1 MTLSNLTEEEKA
13 QRISVLL
20 KTADRHVLSGEF
32 DKAEEQVDRVFKL
45 DPNNIYAKAYLKR
58 IEVFR
63 EKHDVSEEQSEPE
76 EQAEKTEPDDEL
88 KEPDDEVTETDDEV
102 TEPDDE
108 MTEPEEDKDQN
119 DTMEQDESPPEIE
132 HDHQPEQDTE
142 IETPETSEPRSPA
155 ESDETTG
162 SAEKPEYEYRSD
174 AFDSSVDENVAS
186 NSTSVKRN
194 TSGKKLSADEQ
205 RQIVEDIVSKEADL
219 LDDPDRE
226 NLSQQRGARSHRRS
240 PLNREA
246 NEEKYRETLEKFW
259 KKGRLSDENRQKLKE
274 LRETFNISEEQH
286 AEIEKSV
293 KLAAYVKAVK
303 EAWEE
308 GLISPTSAATLDDLR
323 ERYDITV
330 NEHLMIESRIM
341 YELHGMRSK
350 GVVMLIDDDVELVNI
365 MKSILR
371 EEGYAP
377 FSVHRPEEGL
387 KILERTTPDLIL
399 LDVTFPKP
407 SLSGFSTYEQIRK
420 RSSLRFVPVVFLS
433 GLDEEHIVEVGK
445 KLGADDYITKPCS
458 EQILVST
465 IEGKIKRYREM
476 RKAIEE

>member
-63 EKHDVSEEQSEPE
+63 EKQGVREEPSEPE
-76 EQAEKTEPDDEL
+76 EQAEKTEPDDE
-88 KEPDDEVTETDDEV
+88 KREG
-102 TEPDDE
+102 
-108 MTEPEEDKDQN
+108 EEDREHNEAK
-119 DTMEQDESPPEIE
+119 EQDESPPEIE
-132 HDHQPEQDTE
+132 QDHQPEQDTE
-142 IETPETSEPRSPA
+142 DETPETPEPRSPV
-155 ESDETTG
+155 ESDENTG
-162 SAEKPEYEYRSD
+162 SAEKSEYEYRPDD
-174 AFDSSVDENVAS
+174 ALDQHVEENVAGD
-186 NSTSVKRN
+186 STLVKRN
-194 TSGKKLSADEQ
+194 TSGKQLSAEDQ
-205 RQIVEDIVSKEADL
+205 RKIVEDIVSKEADL
-219 LDDPDRE
+219 LDDPNQE
-226 NLSQQRGARSHRRS
+226 NLSQQRGARRYRRS
-240 PLNREA
+240 PLNQEA

-259 KKGRLSDENRQKLKE
+259 KKGRLSDENRGKLKE
-274 LRETFNISEEQH
+274 LRETFNISEERH

-308 GLISPTSAATLDDLR
+308 GLISPTSAATLDELR

-341 YELHGMRSK
+341 YELHGIRSK
-350 GVVMLIDDDVELVNI
+350 GVVMLIDDDFELVNI
-365 MKSILR
+365 IKSILR

-377 FSVHRPEEGL
+377 FSVHKPEEGL